1 MSAHRG
7 RRDSYPLL
15 RLAALAAALTAAG
28 LALDVAGLCVKAVLR
43 AVGAL

>member
-15 RLAALAAALTAAG
+15 RFAGVAGALTVAG
-28 LALDVAGLCVKAVLR
+28 LALDAAALCVRAVLR
-43 AVGAL
+43 AVGLL